1 MNTAATRPSQSNSN
15 QPEQVLYVAFE
26 LSSRTWKLGM
36 SVGFGQKARER
47 NVPAGDLATLSEE
60 VRLAKKR
67 FGLRQSAPTFSCYE
81 AGRDGFWIHRALEEM
96 GVDNVVVDPS
106 SIEVPRR
113 KRRAK
118 TDRLDVHKLLKLLIR
133 YRLGESKVWSVVRVP
148 SVEDEDNRHLHRELM
163 TLKRERTGHIN
174 RIKGLLI
181 SVGVRIKA
189 RWRTLPEQLA
199 EARLWDGSRLPP
211 ALHCRVL
218 REHERLMC
226 LQRQIVELQADR
238 AESLRECQSAAV
250 QCARKMTALRGIG
263 ANGAWLLAMEF
274 FSWRELRNR
283 RQIGAL
289 AGLTPTPHSS
299 GEQGREQGI
308 SKAGNRY
315 IRSLAIEL
323 AWAWLRFQPRSQ
335 LSEWYQQRFGSGGPR
350 LRRIGIVALAR
361 KLLIALWRWT
371 EQDLLPA
378 GAELRAAA

>member
-1 MNTAATRPSQSNSN
+1 MNAATIRPSQYT

-47 NVPAGDLATLSEE
+47 NVSAGDLVALSEE
-60 VRLAKKR
+60 IRLAKKR
-67 FGLRQSAPTFSCYE
+67 FGLKQSAPVYSCYE
-81 AGRDGFWIHRALEEM
+81 AGRDGFWIHRALVEM

-133 YRLGESKVWSVVRVP
+133 YRLGEAKVWSVVNVP
-148 SVEDEDNRHLHRELM
+148 SVEDEDNRHLHRELLA
-163 TLKRERTGHIN
+163 LKRERTRHIN
-174 RIKGLLI
+174 RIKGLLAA
-181 SVGVRIKA
+181 VGVRIKA

-199 EARLWDGSRLPP
+199 EIRLWDGSRLPP

-238 AESLRECQSAAV
+238 AECLRECQSPAV
-250 QCARKMTALRGIG
+250 QCARKMTSLKGIG

-274 FSWRELRNR
+274 FTWRGLRNR

-308 SKAGNRY
+308 SKAGNRH
-315 IRSLAIEL
+315 IRALAIEI

-335 LSEWYQQRFGSGGPR
+335 LSQWYQKRFGSGGPR

-371 EQDLLPA
+371 EQGVLPE
-378 GAELRAAA
+378 GAELRASA

>member
-1 MNTAATRPSQSNSN
+1 MDTATTRHKQSTS
-15 QPEQVLYVAFE
+15 PEQALCVAFE

-47 NVPAGDLATLSEE
+47 NLSAGNLVSLAEE
-60 VRLAKKR
+60 IRLAKKR
-67 FGLRQSAPTFSCYE
+67 FGLSQSAAVFSCYE
-81 AGRDGFWIHRALEEM
+81 AGRDGFWIHRALLDM
-96 GVDNVVVDPS
+96 GLVNVVVDPS

-133 YRLGESKVWSVVRVP
+133 YHLGEAKVWSVVRVP
-148 SVEDEDNRHLHRELM
+148 SVEDEDNRHLHRELIA
-163 TLKRERTGHIN
+163 LKRERTRHVN
-174 RIKGLLI
+174 RIKGLLA
-181 SVGVRIKA
+181 SVGVRIKP
-189 RWRTLPEQLA
+189 RWRTLRDQLEQV
-199 EARLWDGSRLPP
+199 RLWDGSRLPA

-226 LQRQIVELQADR
+226 LQRQIAELQADR
-238 AESLRECQSAAV
+238 AESLRECHSPAV

-263 ANGAWLLAMEF
+263 ANGAWLFAMEF
-274 FSWRELRNR
+274 FSWRDLQNR
-283 RQIGAL
+283 RQVGAL

-308 SKAGNRY
+308 SKAANRY
-315 IRSLAIEL
+315 IRSLAIEI
-323 AWAWLRFQPRSQ
+323 AWAWLRFQPNSELSQ
-335 LSEWYQQRFGSGGPR
+335 WYQRRFGGGGPR

-371 EQDLLPA
+371 EQDILPA
-378 GAELRAAA
+378 GAELRVAA

>member
-1 MNTAATRPSQSNSN
+1 MDAATTRPSQYT

-47 NVPAGDLATLSEE
+47 NVPAGDLVALSEE
-60 VRLAKKR
+60 IGLAKKR
-67 FGLRQSAPTFSCYE
+67 FGLKQSAPTYSCYE

-133 YRLGESKVWSVVRVP
+133 YHLGEAKVWSVVNVP

-163 TLKRERTGHIN
+163 ALKRERTRHIN
-174 RIKGLLI
+174 RIKGLLAT
-181 SVGVRIKA
+181 VGVRIKA
-189 RWRTLPEQLA
+189 RWRTLPEQLT
-199 EARLWDGSRLPP
+199 EIRLWNGSHLPP
-211 ALHCRVL
+211 SLHCRVL

-238 AESLRECQSAAV
+238 TECLRECQSPAV
-250 QCARKMTALRGIG
+250 QCARKMTSLKGIG

-274 FSWRELRNR
+274 FTWRGLRNR

-315 IRSLAIEL
+315 IRALAIEI

-335 LSEWYQQRFGSGGPR
+335 LSQWYEKRFGSGGPR
-350 LRRIGIVALAR
+350 LRKIGIVALAR

-371 EQDLLPA
+371 EQDVLPE
-378 GAELRAAA
+378 GAELRTAA